1 MARPGVSYHD
11 VAQAAET
18 LRAQGRNPTVDR
30 VLAVLGTGSKS
41 TLAPLLKQW
50 KVQQGQGAKAAAGLP
65 ETVVS
70 AVKDLHD
77 QLQQRAEHAVAQA
90 REEFQGLA
98 ADLKG
103 QLRQAEAGIDALQA
117 DNQAQQERIQTLEA
131 DNADLKGDLEQ
142 ARLEAATRGTELG
155 EVRARL
161 SETQARLEEQGHD
174 LRQVRGHFEHYQ
186 DQMAEDR
193 QRERDQGRQ
202 LQQQLEGRLQSLS
215 EQLNRE
221 VARSTS
227 LEAAQQAAEQAS
239 TQCRQA
245 LDRAQQAHQARV
257 LEVARQTE
265 AIKGLAAVKATLE
278 ERIGVL
284 EVQRDALVGAKGEWE
299 AAHRLIEQQLA
310 TVRDQVRQRGD
321 ENKRLAQAKARL
333 EGQLKQL
340 QGDL

>member
-50 KVQQGQGAKAAAGLP
+50 KAQPGRGTEIAAGLP
-65 ETVVS
+65 EAVVS

-77 QLQQRAEHAVAQA
+77 QLQQRAEHTVAQA
-90 REEFQGLA
+90 REEFQGQA

-117 DNQAQQERIQTLEA
+117 DSKALQERIQGLEKE
-131 DNADLKGDLEQ
+131 NADLKGDLEQ
-142 ARLEAATRGTELG
+142 VRLEAATRGAELG
-155 EVRARL
+155 EVRVRL
-161 SETQARLEEQGHD
+161 DETQARLEEQGRD

-186 DQMAEDR
+186 EQMAEDR
-193 QRERDQGRQ
+193 QRERDQARQ
-202 LQQQLEGRLQSLS
+202 LQQQLEGRLQSVT
-215 EQLNRE
+215 EQLNYE
-221 VARSTS
+221 LARNGA
-227 LEAAQQAAEQAS
+227 LKAAQQEAEQDSA
-239 TQCRQA
+239 QLRQT
-245 LDRAQQAHQARV
+245 LDQAQQAHQAV
-257 LEVARQTE
+257 VIEAARQAE
-265 AIKGLAAVKATLE
+265 AIKGLAAVKTTLE
-278 ERIGVL
+278 ERIGAL
-284 EVQRDALVGAKGEWE
+284 QLRRDALVGAKAERD

-310 TVRDQVRQRGD
+310 TAREQISQLGD
-321 ENKRLAQAKARL
+321 ENKRLLQEKAHL

-340 QGDL
+340 QGGL

>member
-77 QLQQRAEHAVAQA
+77 QLQQRAEHTVAQA

-103 QLRQAEAGIDALQA
+103 QLRQAEAGIDALGA

-131 DNADLKGDLEQ
+131 DNADLKGNLEQ

-221 VARSTS
+221 VARSTA
-227 LEAAQQAAEQAS
+227 LEAAQQVAEQAT

-245 LDRAQQAHQARV
+245 LDRTQQAHQARV

-299 AAHRLIEQQLA
+299 AVRRLIEQQLA

-321 ENKRLAQAKARL
+321 ENKRLAQAKAHL